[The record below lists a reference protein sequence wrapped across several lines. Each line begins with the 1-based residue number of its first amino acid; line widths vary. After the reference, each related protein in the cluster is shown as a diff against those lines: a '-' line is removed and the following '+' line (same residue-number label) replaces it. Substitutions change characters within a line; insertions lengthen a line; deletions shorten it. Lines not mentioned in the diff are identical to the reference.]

1 MNNIMK
7 ILNFLLII
15 IEIKMYII
23 IMKYG
28 KYIVYV
34 LLLVLIAYIIVNT
47 YTKNI
52 ESFSQKTIKENVVCN
67 PIDGKTLRGLRKHHL
82 GISDIMSVNRDTIT
96 NKCIDYA
103 NNVYGVD
110 GYNSIS
116 VHSTGPWFTRGCDIH
131 HGQSKKDMNTQKSN
145 DKICYFNPKYNSS
158 SKLND
163 KELEIQ
169 CKDLYRRKSEQK
181 KEQERMLREKEMRLL
196 REAEEIRRRK
206 QEEEKRKQQ
215 EEQERK
221 MFELQ
226 IRQRVEQEE
235 RQKIEEK
242 IKQQIE
248 IAIRKR
254 VDEEM
259 RKRREIE
266 DIRYKDIQA
275 KQWGEHGSFEKQMN
289 NCLSTGNRTPTKST
303 DRSWCDSDS
312 RNNPGKVYGRDNNG
326 NIIYLH

>member
-1 MNNIMK
+1 MK

-15 IEIKMYII
+15 IEIKMYIN

>member
-15 IEIKMYII
+15 IEIKMYIN

-67 PIDGKTLRGLRKHHL
+67 PSDGKTLRGLRKHHL

-158 SKLND
+158 KLND

-181 KEQERMLREKEMRLL
+181 KEQERMLREEEMRRL

-226 IRQRVEQEE
+226 IRKRVEQEE
-235 RQKIEEK
+235 RQKIEET
-242 IKQQIE
+242 IRQQIE

-266 DIRYKDIQA
+266 DRRYKDIQA

-303 DRSWCDSDS
+303 DRSWCDSNS
-312 RNNPGKVYGRDNNG
+312 RNNPGKVYGRDNKG

>member
-15 IEIKMYII
+15 IEIKMYIN
-23 IMKYG
+23 IMKYSEC
-28 KYIVYV
+28 IVYV
-34 LLLVLIAYIIVNT
+34 LLLVLISYIILNT

-67 PIDGKTLRGLRKHHL
+67 PIDGKTLSGLRKHHL

-131 HGQSKKDMNTQKSN
+131 HGQSKKDMNTRKSN
-145 DKICYFNPKYNSS
+145 DKICYFNPKYNS

-181 KEQERMLREKEMRLL
+181 KEQERMLREEEMRRL

-206 QEEEKRKQQ
+206 QEEERRKQQ

-226 IRQRVEQEE
+226 IRKRVEQEE

-242 IKQQIE
+242 IRQQIE
-248 IAIRKR
+248 VAIRKR

-266 DIRYKDIQA
+266 DRRYKDIQA
-275 KQWGEHGSFEKQMN
+275 KQWGQHGSFEKQVN
-289 NCLSTGNRTPTKST
+289 NCLSTGKRTPTKSA
-303 DRSWCDSDS
+303 DRSWCDSNS
-312 RNNPGKVYGRDNNG
+312 RNNPGKVYGRDNKG